1 MTGYVRQD
9 RKGEVFDAFF
19 EANVHAPRVWEA
31 FCALVEAL
39 LPEVAAP
46 IVGVNGEDPIFGPYT
61 SRAAALGVLGPHAR
75 RLQHDGMLEFGLIFR
90 TAEVME
96 EVFVPS
102 VKYLQV
108 WTNHPDR
115 AESAFARL
123 GLPAMPHLQ
132 FIDDYPRVVLH
143 LRTPE
148 GGAGWRDV
156 IEQLREAFE
165 ALPRAERPPAN
176 V

>member
-1 MTGYVRQD
+1 
-9 RKGEVFDAFF
+9 
-19 EANVHAPRVWEA
+19 
-31 FCALVEAL
+31 
-39 LPEVAAP
+39 
-46 IVGVNGEDPIFGPYT
+46 
-61 SRAAALGVLGPHAR
+61 
-75 RLQHDGMLEFGLIFR
+75 
-90 TAEVME
+90 
-96 EVFVPS
+96 VFVPS